1 MRIRDIRAATIR
13 LEPPMRTTPRV
24 PRQPTPGF
32 ASPMLRYPDYPR
44 ARWSAGWSR
53 VAVTVTAEDG
63 TTGFG
68 FTNHGAPVREIVNG
82 HFAPLLADSDAM
94 ATEMH
99 WDAMRRASAP
109 YGSAGLASYAMSA
122 VDIALWD
129 LKGKLLKRPVYE
141 LLGGP
146 QKSAIECYASN
157 TDLQWGTPE
166 SIAWFLELGFRAVKV
181 FLRDG
186 PEAGISGVRRA
197 EELVAS
203 TREQVGPDVEVMVDA
218 WISLNVEQA
227 VRIGE
232 AIRPYRP
239 KWLEDY
245 LLPED
250 MQGYRRVRERLPGA
264 VLASG
269 EHWYTLQPFAEAAAH
284 GLVDILQP
292 DLAWCGGITA
302 GQKVAHLAEAHGLTM
317 IVHGGMNYPWGQHL
331 SLAMPAII
339 MGERSE
345 GVSPPGVPLEEMTLL
360 PGTPAIV
367 GGKVRPT
374 DAPGLGLEIDI
385 AWLEAR
391 ATPS

>member
-1 MRIRDIRAATIR
+1 
-13 LEPPMRTTPRV
+13 
-24 PRQPTPGF
+24 
-32 ASPMLRYPDYPR
+32 
-44 ARWSAGWSR
+44 
-53 VAVTVTAEDG
+53 
-63 TTGFG
+63 
-68 FTNHGAPVREIVNG
+68 
-82 HFAPLLADSDAM
+82 
-94 ATEMH
+94 
-99 WDAMRRASAP
+99 
-109 YGSAGLASYAMSA
+109 
-122 VDIALWD
+122 
-129 LKGKLLKRPVYE
+129 
-141 LLGGP
+141 
-146 QKSAIECYASN
+146 
-157 TDLQWGTPE
+157 
-166 SIAWFLELGFRAVKV
+166 
-181 FLRDG
+181 
-186 PEAGISGVRRA
+186 
-197 EELVAS
+197 
-203 TREQVGPDVEVMVDA
+203 MVDA

-264 VLASG
+264 ILASG

-302 GQKVAHLAEAHGLTM
+302 GQKIAHLAEAHGLTM

-360 PGTPAIV
+360 PGTPTIKD
-367 GGKVRPT
+367 GKVRPS
-374 DAPGLGLEIDI
+374 DAPGLGLEIDVS
-385 AWLEAR
+385 WVETR
-391 ATPS
+391 ATTG